1 MPSTVIANIA
11 RTAGSRHSDSRCSA
25 VVTPVPR
32 SHRAAAYGQ
41 RMDSSPSIPA
51 TTSIVVMGVSGSGK
65 TSAAQELTRQLGW
78 VYIEGDDLH
87 PEANVAKMASGIPL
101 DDEDR
106 WPWLQRIAEV
116 IGEHEAAGTS
126 IVVTCSALKR
136 TYRDLLREGH
146 PSVWFAHVDVPRE
159 VLAERLRNRT
169 GHYMPPSLLDSQ
181 LATLERLGDDEP
193 GDVIAGNGPLEQ
205 TVAELLTDLRK
216 ERQLS

>member
-1 MPSTVIANIA
+1 
-11 RTAGSRHSDSRCSA
+11 
-25 VVTPVPR
+25 
-32 SHRAAAYGQ
+32 
-41 RMDSSPSIPA
+41 MDSAPSIPA

-65 TSAAQELTRQLGW
+65 TSVARELERQLGW

-126 IVVTCSALKR
+126 IIVTCSALKHA
-136 TYRDLLREGH
+136 YRDLLRGGH
-146 PSVWFAHVDVPRE
+146 PSVWFAHVHVDHD
-159 VLAERLRNRT
+159 VLAQRLAARQ

-181 LATLERLGDDEP
+181 LATLEPLGDDEP
-193 GDVIAGNGPLEQ
+193 GEVIDGDGPLAE
-205 TVAELLTDLRK
+205 TVADLLEDL
-216 ERQLS
+216 ERERG